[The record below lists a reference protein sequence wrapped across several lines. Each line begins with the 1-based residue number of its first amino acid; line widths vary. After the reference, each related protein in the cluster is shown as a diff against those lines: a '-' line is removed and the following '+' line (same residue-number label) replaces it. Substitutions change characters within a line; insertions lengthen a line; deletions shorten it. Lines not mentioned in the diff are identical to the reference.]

1 MSMEIQ
7 NRNNTKKKDIIKIIF
22 TEIGIPSSYISQIL
36 DDLLEVIIFNLNSK
50 KYVKIANFG
59 TFNLQKKNKRLGRNP
74 KNNKEYEIDARN
86 VVTFKISEKLK
97 SKINND
103 VKK

>member
-1 MSMEIQ
+1 MSMEIL

-36 DDLLEVIIFNLNSK
+36 DDLLEIIIFNLNSK
-50 KYVKIANFG
+50 KYVKIKNFG
-59 TFNLQKKNKRLGRNP
+59 TFNLQKKKKRLGRNP
-74 KNNKEYEIDARN
+74 KNNKEYEIDERN

>member
-1 MSMEIQ
+1 MEIQ

>member
-1 MSMEIQ
+1 MSMEML

-36 DDLLEVIIFNLNSK
+36 DDLLEIIIFNLNSK
-50 KYVKIANFG
+50 KYVKIKNFE

-74 KNNKEYEIDARN
+74 KNNTEYEIDERN

>member
-1 MSMEIQ
+1 MEIQ

-59 TFNLQKKNKRLGRNP
+59 TFNLQKK
-74 KNNKEYEIDARN
+74 
-86 VVTFKISEKLK
+86 
-97 SKINND
+97 
-103 VKK
+103 KKK

>member
-1 MSMEIQ
+1 MSMEIL

-36 DDLLEVIIFNLNSK
+36 DDLLEIIIFNLISK
-50 KYVKIANFG
+50 KYVKIKNFG

-74 KNNKEYEIDARN
+74 KNNKEYEIDERN

>member
-50 KYVKIANFG
+50 KYVKITNFG
-59 TFNLQKKNKRLGRNP
+59 TFNLQKKTKRLGRNP
-74 KNNKEYEIDARN
+74 KNNKEYEIYARN